1 MGKGKRTGQRLKAG
15 GIVGLARFVEEHSQA
30 LSYDLLTR
38 THYQLD
44 DIGGSLSWASLYAF
58 IKNLESDSALAK
70 DLGKTTGWETT
81 LKTNAILADI
91 FDMLQVI
98 HADLVAWASN
108 GKKKANNKP
117 YPRPGKGED
126 KNTRKLGSGAMPL
139 DQLREWFRGRSHG

>member
-15 GIVGLARFVEEHSQA
+15 GIVGLARFVEEHGQA

-58 IKNLESDSALAK
+58 IKNLEGNSALAK
-70 DLGKTTGWETT
+70 ELGKPTEWETT
-81 LKTNAILADI
+81 LKTNTILADI
-91 FDMLQVI
+91 FDMLLVI
-98 HADLVAWASN
+98 HADLVSWASH